1 MKTIEEFLKELSGS
15 EALQNELKE
24 IKDKDALAAFLK
36 KNDVEGTVEDF
47 GKAIQ
52 AQTEAEGEITDDA
65 AEAVAGGGWLLD
77 CLRAIF
83 C

>member
-1 MKTIEEFLKELSGS
+1 MKTIEEFLKEVEAS
-15 EALQNELKE
+15 EALRNEMKA
-24 IKDKDALAAFLK
+24 ISDKDAFETFLK
-36 KNDVEGTVEDF
+36 KNDCGFTTDDLAKVI
-47 GKAIQ
+47 K
-52 AQTEAEGEITDDA
+52 TEEAAEGELTDDA